1 MVARELKRVGV
12 DLIDVSSAGNT
23 PLSRPEY
30 GRMYQ
35 LGLADTIR
43 HEAEIPV
50 MSVGGFQNADH
61 ANSAIAAGRADLVAI
76 ARAHLAD
83 PYLTLHAAEKY
94 GYDDPHWPLQY
105 LAAKPR

>member
-1 MVARELKRVGV
+1 
-12 DLIDVSSAGNT
+12 
-23 PLSRPEY
+23 
-30 GRMYQ
+30 
-35 LGLADTIR
+35 
-43 HEAEIPV
+43 

-83 PYLTLHAAEKY
+83 PYLSLHAAAQY
-94 GYDDPHWPLQY
+94 GYDDPDWPLQY